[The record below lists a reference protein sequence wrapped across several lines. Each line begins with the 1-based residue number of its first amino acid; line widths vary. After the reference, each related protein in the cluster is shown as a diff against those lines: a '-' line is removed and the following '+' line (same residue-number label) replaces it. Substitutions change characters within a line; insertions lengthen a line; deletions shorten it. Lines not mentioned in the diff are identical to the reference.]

1 MILTSCSFFEKPKTM
16 GGDFCKIVD
25 HKIEPPAKVKAIL
38 DPKVV
43 EDNKFMKDIL
53 KIDNLQGTCE

>member
-1 MILTSCSFFEKPKTM
+1 M